1 MTIDATAKDLTIAV
15 IGTGTMGRGIV
26 QVSAQGGSPLGPMHV
41 IAYDEKPGAAQ
52 AAKDYIA
59 KMLGGLV
66 EKGRVTSDDAAA
78 TLARITVT
86 DQIAEVSKADIVIE
100 AIIERLDIKQDLFA
114 KLDAFCRPEVIL
126 ASNTSSLAVTAI
138 AAKCARPERVA
149 GLHFFNPVPVMKLVE
164 VIGGLKTAPW
174 VTDALMT
181 LGQRMTREPVLC
193 IDSPG
198 FIVNHAGR
206 AMAEAPRLRVDN
218 IASHEAIDRILTGA
232 PGFKLG
238 PFALADMVGM
248 DVGFA
253 VMESFF
259 QQFYGEP
266 AYAPNPLTAL
276 RYAGGLYGQKTG
288 RGWYDYKDGRRIDT
302 PLPPAPPKSS
312 TPIWVKPSPHHAD
325 LQLPLIKILEAS
337 GVRIETGK
345 SPSADAI
352 TLLTPVG
359 FDLTTAVQ
367 DLKLDGARTVAVD
380 VLFGMKG
387 PRTLMTTPAT
397 DAATRDAVHGALA
410 SDGQPVIVINDS
422 PGFVAQRI
430 VAMIVNVGCTIA
442 QRAIASP
449 ADIDKAV
456 KLGLGYPHGPL
467 EWGDLIGPKRILHI
481 LECLETFYGDPRF
494 RPSPWLKRR
503 VMLDLPLSAPDVRV

>member
-1 MTIDATAKDLTIAV
+1 MPIDARAKDLVIAV

-52 AAKDYIA
+52 AAKDYIT
-59 KMLGGLV
+59 KTLNGLA
-66 EKGRVTSDDAAA
+66 EKGRITPEAAHE

-86 DQIAEVSKADIVIE
+86 DKLEDIAKAHIVVE
-100 AIIERLDIKQDLFA
+100 AIIERIDIKQDLFA
-114 KLDAFCRPEVIL
+114 KLDAMCGPDVIL

-138 AAKCARPERVA
+138 AAKCKRPERVA
-149 GLHFFNPVPVMKLVE
+149 GLHFFNPVPLMKLVE
-164 VIGGLKTAPW
+164 VIGGLKTEAW
-174 VTDALMT
+174 VTDALMI

-218 IASHEAIDRILTGA
+218 IASHEEIDRILTGA

-259 QQFYGEP
+259 QQYYSEP

-276 RYAGGLYGQKTG
+276 RFAGGLYGQKTG
-288 RGWYDYKDGRRIDT
+288 RGWYDYKDGKRVET
-302 PLPPAPPKSS
+302 PLPPVPPKSS
-312 TPIWVKPSPHHAD
+312 TPIWLKPSPHHPE
-325 LQLPLIKILEAS
+325 LQEPLFKILQSS

-352 TLLTPVG
+352 TLLTPIG
-359 FDLTTAVQ
+359 YDLTTAIQ
-367 DLKLDGARTVAVD
+367 DLKLDGARTLAVD

-397 DAATRDAVHGALA
+397 DPTARDAVHAALA
-410 SDGQPVIVINDS
+410 SDGQAVIVINDS
-422 PGFVAQRI
+422 PGFVAQRL

-503 VMLDLPLSAPDVRV
+503 VMLDLPLSAPEVRG

>member
-1 MTIDATAKDLTIAV
+1 MTIDAKAKDLTVAV

-59 KMLGGLV
+59 KVLGGLV

-86 DQIAEVSKADIVIE
+86 DKLAEVSKADIVIE

-138 AAKCARPERVA
+138 AAKCERPERVA

-174 VTDALMT
+174 VTDA
-181 LGQRMTREPVLC
+181 REPVLC

-276 RYAGGLYGQKTG
+276 RYAGGLYGQK
-288 RGWYDYKDGRRIDT
+288 
-302 PLPPAPPKSS
+302 P
-312 TPIWVKPSPHHAD
+312 
-325 LQLPLIKILEAS
+325 
-337 GVRIETGK
+337 
-345 SPSADAI
+345 
-352 TLLTPVG
+352 
-359 FDLTTAVQ
+359 
-367 DLKLDGARTVAVD
+367 VAV
-380 VLFGMKG
+380 GTTTRTANASTRRCH
-387 PRTLMTTPAT
+387 PRHQSL
-397 DAATRDAVHGALA
+397 
-410 SDGQPVIVINDS
+410 
-422 PGFVAQRI
+422 
-430 VAMIVNVGCTIA
+430 
-442 QRAIASP
+442 
-449 ADIDKAV
+449 
-456 KLGLGYPHGPL
+456 
-467 EWGDLIGPKRILHI
+467 
-481 LECLETFYGDPRF
+481 
-494 RPSPWLKRR
+494 RR
-503 VMLDLPLSAPDVRV
+503 QSG